1 MSEAVAGASGG
12 DGQGGGLWLG
22 ARWGCGL
29 GGGARL
35 GLRWGCGAGVRT
47 GSEPGVGTGTGPGSG
62 PGVRAVPSP
71 RSLAELERQVAERRG
86 RPAYGEDALITCDRL
101 VRIFTADGVEVQAL
115 QGLDL
120 LVGQGEL
127 MALVGASGSGK
138 STLLNILAGLDVPT
152 AGAASVGG
160 YDLLAMDARS
170 RLRYRREVVGFV
182 SQQTSRNLLPYLTA
196 AQNVTLPMQLAG
208 RGGPRA
214 RRKRA
219 ARAGELLSM
228 LGVGY
233 CHDRHPGQM
242 SGGEQQRAAIAV
254 ALANN
259 PSVVLADEPTGELD
273 SATAEQVCA
282 SFRTANE
289 ELGTTVVVVTH
300 DHAVADAVRRTVAI
314 RDGRTAS
321 EVVRHTEVDEHGRE
335 SSVARE
341 YATVDRA
348 GRLQL
353 PRDYT
358 EALDIRCRVLLE
370 LEPDHIQIWPDRP
383 PAGPAAEPPA
393 GPPAEP
399 AAE

>member
-1 MSEAVAGASGG
+1 MA
-12 DGQGGGLWLG
+12 
-22 ARWGCGL
+22 
-29 GGGARL
+29 
-35 GLRWGCGAGVRT
+35 
-47 GSEPGVGTGTGPGSG
+47 GSG
-62 PGVRAVPSP
+62 PAPAS
-71 RSLAELERQVAERRG
+71 SLADLERAVAERRE
-86 RPAYGEDALITCDRL
+86 RPAYGKDALISCDRL

-120 LVGQGEL
+120 LVGKGEL

-160 YDLLAMDARS
+160 YDLLAMDAAS

-182 SQQTSRNLLPYLTA
+182 WQQTGRNLLPYLTA
-196 AQNVTLPMQLAG
+196 AQNVVLPMQLAG
-208 RGGPRA
+208 RTGGPRT
-214 RRKRA
+214 KRQRV
-219 ARAGELLSM
+219 ARATELLGM

-233 CHDRHPGQM
+233 CHDRRPGQM

-254 ALANN
+254 ALANS

-273 SATAEQVCA
+273 SATAEQVFA

-300 DHAVADAVRRTVAI
+300 DHAVANAVRRTVAI

-321 EVVRHTEVDEHGRE
+321 EVVRHTEVDEHGQE
-335 SSVARE
+335 SVVARE

-358 EALDIRCRVLLE
+358 DSLAIRSRVLLE
-370 LEPDHIQIWPDRP
+370 LEPDHISLWPDPSHAAQRP
-383 PAGPAAEPPA
+383 EEPQQD
-393 GPPAEP
+393 
-399 AAE
+399 